1 MADIFISYKREDFLL
16 AKALAEKLIELG
28 WSVWW
33 DRNIPVGKAY
43 DQVIEEELAK
53 SNCIIVLWSP
63 RSVTSLNVKEEAL
76 EGLRRNILIPIAIGN
91 VSPPYGFKMI

>member
-16 AKALAEKLIELG
+16 AKDLAEKLIELG

-53 SNCIIVLWSP
+53 SNCIIVLWSLLV
-63 RSVTSLNVKEEAL
+63 RLL
-76 EGLRRNILIPIAIGN
+76 H
-91 VSPPYGFKMI
+91 